1 MKKASEYRYL
11 EAFVLFRGR
20 CERIRTSDPFVPN
33 EVRYQAAPHSELF
46 LLPAEA
52 DSILTL

>member
-1 MKKASEYRYL
+1 MKKAANCISL
-11 EAFVLFRGR
+11 AAFVRPNGR
-20 CERIRTSDPFVPN
+20 NERIRTSDPFVPN